1 MYKHILV
8 PTDGSELSRSAV
20 RHGVTLAKE
29 NGAKITF
36 LNVMMPFHVVAAE
49 SDILTDTRAAY
60 ERQARLRAE
69 RLLAECSEAARK
81 AGVASEGRFTFN
93 ERPYEDIVKAA
104 EDADLVVMAS
114 HARKGMK
121 GLLLGSQ
128 TDRTITHG
136 QTPVLVVR

>member
-8 PTDGSELSRSAV
+8 PTDGSELSQSAV
-20 RHGVTLAKE
+20 RHGVALAKE
-29 NGAKITF
+29 NGAKVTF
-36 LNVMMPFHVVAAE
+36 INVVMPFHVIAADSE
-49 SDILTDTRAAY
+49 MLSDTRSQY
-60 ERQARLRAE
+60 EKHARQRAE
-69 RLLAECSEAARK
+69 RVLAECAQAARS
-81 AGVASEGRFTFN
+81 AGVRSEGRFTIN

-128 TDRTITHG
+128 THRTITHG
-136 QTPVLVVR
+136 QTPVLVIR